1 MEFADFYNL
10 YFKDQNDRVTTG
22 RATALVVAQHPNRG
36 ASWLRNRYKQLN
48 EATVINYRSM
58 LLGDAPN
65 MKIPEHLQDVLPE
78 FMDHAEDMNI
88 VPPKM
93 IDWVLKDVRRIERI
107 DRGRKKSEK
116 QPEVQPSDYVK
127 EKLEEQANTP
137 APTEQQLQSNRM
149 MFVAGTAFG
158 VVLTMGFYLLNSA
171 GV

>member
-10 YFKDQNDRVTTG
+10 YFKDQSDSVTIG
-22 RATALVVAQHPNRG
+22 RALALVVIQHPERG
-36 ASWLRNRYKQLN
+36 ASWLSNRYKKLN
-48 EATVINYRSM
+48 NSSLVNYRSM
-58 LLGDAPN
+58 LLGNAPSMQLPN
-65 MKIPEHLQDVLPE
+65 HMQDVMPE
-78 FMDHAEDMNI
+78 FQQHAQEMNI

-93 IDWVLKDVRRIERI
+93 IDWVMRDVTPIERPA
-107 DRGRKKSEK
+107 RRNQFEKK
-116 QPEVQPSDYVK
+116 PEVQPSDYVI

-137 APTEQQLQSNRM
+137 VPTEQQLQSNRM